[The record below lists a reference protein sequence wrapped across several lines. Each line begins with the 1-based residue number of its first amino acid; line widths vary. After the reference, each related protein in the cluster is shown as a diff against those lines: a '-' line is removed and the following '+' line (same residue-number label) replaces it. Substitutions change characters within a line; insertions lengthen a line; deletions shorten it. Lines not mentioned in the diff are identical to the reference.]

1 MSENEDD
8 DNTDIND
15 ESLYHDDSNRPAE
28 IQETDLKLVDNVP
41 QKQVRENFI
50 AAQNVEVTS
59 CKYL

>member
-41 QKQVRENFI
+41 QKQVRDQNF
-50 AAQNVEVTS
+50 S
-59 CKYL
+59 